1 MAAAGRGGAYAG
13 WQRQDNA
20 LGVQEVLEGALARLL
35 GKASGAGASA
45 AGERL
50 PRAETLRRSADYV
63 RCYRRGRRQSG
74 PFARLHYAPNR
85 LGHPRLGIT
94 ASRKVGKA
102 VVRNRLKR
110 RVREIYRRWPG
121 RAGLPAVDVVVHLQP
136 AAAGTDF
143 ETFREDLV
151 RLLGRLAQRQDGR
164 GDRRGGRR

>member
-1 MAAAGRGGAYAG
+1 MAAEPA
-13 WQRQDNA
+13 
-20 LGVQEVLEGALARLL
+20 
-35 GKASGAGASA
+35 ASA

-63 RCYRRGRRQSG
+63 RCYRRGRRLGG
-74 PFARLHYAPNR
+74 PFVRLHYAPNR

-102 VVRNRLKR
+102 VARNRLKR

-121 RAGLPAVDVVVHLQP
+121 RSGLPAVDLVVHLQP

-151 RLLGRLAQRQDGR
+151 RLLGRLAQRGDGRRADRR
-164 GDRRGGRR
+164 GDRR